1 MERGN
6 RLHIAVEGCVGV
18 GKTTLATRLASTR
31 KSTLVLEEFEKNPF
45 LEEFYSDPTE
55 NVFETEMGFL
65 LLRYHQLKRLSKTR
79 ETITDFTFIKD
90 IVFAETNIS
99 DTAEKE
105 MFIELYQFLLAR
117 LPKPDIIL
125 YLKGSDDLII
135 ERIRRRNRMN
145 EVKTDLTYFKKLKRA
160 YDAFFSSYGGR
171 IHFIDADHFDF
182 LNNQNL
188 LDEVCKIIDSSLS
201 GKAIHS

>member
-1 MERGN
+1 
-6 RLHIAVEGCVGV
+6 
-18 GKTTLATRLASTR
+18 
-31 KSTLVLEEFEKNPF
+31 
-45 LEEFYSDPTE
+45 
-55 NVFETEMGFL
+55 
-65 LLRYHQLKRLSKTR
+65 
-79 ETITDFTFIKD
+79 
-90 IVFAETNIS
+90 VFAETNIS